1 MSVTQASMSRS
12 QEPARRRRLR
22 LVAFSRLAEQY
33 PETRVS
39 WLLRRGSAANTFG
52 GGQDDQLV
60 QRGALGQA
68 AHAAAE
74 SGMVR
79 EVTGFRTATI
89 AATSDGKLRL
99 ESADGKVLDG
109 VDEVVAVTGF
119 RPDLSFLS
127 EVRLDL
133 DFVLQSPR
141 VLAPLIDPN
150 VHSCGTVYPHGAK
163 ELTQPDTG
171 FYMVGMKSYGRAT
184 SFLAMTGFEQV
195 RSVVA
200 AIAGDHEAAE
210 RVELTLPETGV
221 CGGAGLFDEEE
232 SASSAGCCGVTAA
245 PELITIGGLSK
256 E

>member
-1 MSVTQASMSRS
+1 M
-12 QEPARRRRLR
+12 
-22 LVAFSRLAEQY
+22 
-33 PETRVS
+33 
-39 WLLRRGSAANTFG
+39 
-52 GGQDDQLV
+52 
-60 QRGALGQA
+60 
-68 AHAAAE
+68 
-74 SGMVR
+74 
-79 EVTGFRTATI
+79 
-89 AATSDGKLRL
+89 
-99 ESADGKVLDG
+99 LDG

-163 ELTQPDTG
+163 ELTQPDAG

-200 AIAGDHEAAE
+200 AIAGDQEAAE

-232 SASSAGCCGVTAA
+232 SAASAGCCTITAA
-245 PELITIGGLSK
+245 PELLTIGGPSK